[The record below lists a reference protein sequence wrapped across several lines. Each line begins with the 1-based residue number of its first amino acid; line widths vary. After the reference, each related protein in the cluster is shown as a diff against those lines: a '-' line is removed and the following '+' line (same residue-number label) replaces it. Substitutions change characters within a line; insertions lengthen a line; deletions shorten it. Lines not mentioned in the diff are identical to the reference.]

1 MMLSDYHLGDFHSQP
16 RNQKGQMTQKRE
28 KKKQIEKGM
37 LHRKGILAKTGGQ
50 LK

>member
-1 MMLSDYHLGDFHSQP
+1 MMFSDYHLGDFHSQP
-16 RNQKGQMTQKRE
+16 RNQKGQMTQKR